1 MTDAK
6 FSNELLKQMIHDI
19 RPDTKQGKVAD
30 YIPELAYAN
39 PHAIGLAVADTDGS
53 LWAEGD
59 VHTQFTLQSISKII
73 TLMVALTELGP
84 EHVFQKVGMEPSVDP
99 FNSIVKLE
107 TVDHKKPLNPMIN
120 AGAIVIASMLPGR
133 TTEERLQRVVD
144 LIVRITG
151 NSSIQVNEKVFL
163 SERETGDRNRALAYF
178 MKSTGIIDKQ
188 VSVEKTLDLY
198 FQLCALEVNCID
210 LARIGLF
217 LALWGKQPQRQDD
230 SAAMQLIPVEVVQI
244 VATIM
249 VTSGMYN
256 HSGEFFLKVGLPAK
270 SGVSGGIVSFAPNRF
285 GFGIFGPALNAAG
298 NSIAGVGMLRSLSSR
313 FQLHLMSPHVGCE

>member
-1 MTDAK
+1 MAGT
-6 FSNELLKQMIHDI
+6 FSNQYLQQLIHDI
-19 RPDTKQGKVAD
+19 RPYTKEGKVAD

-39 PHAIGLAVADTDGS
+39 PHALGIAVAAPDGA

-59 VHTQFTLQSISKII
+59 VHTPFTLQSISKII
-73 TLMVALTELGP
+73 TLMVALSEYGP
-84 EHVFQKVGMEPSVDP
+84 ERVFQKVGMEPSVDP

-133 TTEERLQRVVD
+133 TKEDRLQRIVD
-144 LIVRITG
+144 MISAITG
-151 NSSIQVNEKVFL
+151 NANIQLNEKVFL
-163 SERETGDRNRALAYF
+163 SERNTGDRNRALAYF
-178 MKSTGIIDKQ
+178 MKSTGVIDPD
-188 VSVEKTLDLY
+188 VNVEEMLDLY
-198 FQLCALEVNCID
+198 FQLCSLEVSCID

-217 LALWGKQPQRQDD
+217 FAQWGLRRNEQGEAVQLVQPD
-230 SAAMQLIPVEVVQI
+230 IVQI
-244 VATIM
+244 VTTIM

-285 GFGIFGPALNAAG
+285 GFGIFGPALDFAG
-298 NSIAGVGMLRSLSSR
+298 NSVAGVRMLQTISGK
-313 FQLHLMSPHVGCE
+313 FQLHLVSPNCPPCS